1 MALVHLQKCFEN
13 HTTFELVHLQHTQSK
28 PLKCHS
34 DLPAVISD
42 LQPDVSRLEAS
53 TEVPGGDTPAG
64 SDDLLGIVLA
74 VAVVVVEASG
84 AGCMAINRTEQINGT
99 MELIITSTPLNII
112 YLKLHEIT
120 KGMINVP

>member
-1 MALVHLQKCFEN
+1 MHHQL
-13 HTTFELVHLQHTQSK
+13 TQPK
-28 PLKCHS
+28 PLKCHG

-42 LQPDVSRLEAS
+42 LPPDVFGLEAS

-64 SDDLLGIVLA
+64 SDDLHGIVLV

-84 AGCMAINRTEQINGT
+84 AGCMAVNRTEQINGT
-99 MELIITSTPLNII
+99 MELIITSTKVFSSPLNII
-112 YLKLHEIT
+112 YLKLQEST